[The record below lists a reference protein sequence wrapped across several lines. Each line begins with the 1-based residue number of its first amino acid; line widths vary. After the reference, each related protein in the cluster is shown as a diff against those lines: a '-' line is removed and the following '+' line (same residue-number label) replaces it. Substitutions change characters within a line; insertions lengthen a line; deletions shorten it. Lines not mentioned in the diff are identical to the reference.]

1 MFILVQYMFNT
12 ATFPTLD
19 PKSHSLVIASY
30 VRNKC
35 IVAGITKQLAV
46 YKCNTAKC
54 FMTLI
59 VILYSFG
66 SYETGLFGPN
76 GFEGFYLQYV
86 G

>member
-1 MFILVQYMFNT
+1 MFNT
-12 ATFPTLD
+12 ATFPTLHA
-19 PKSHSLVIASY
+19 KSHSLVIASY

-66 SYETGLFGPN
+66 SYETGLFEPN
-76 GFEGFYLQYV
+76 GFERGFIYNTLANC
-86 G
+86 